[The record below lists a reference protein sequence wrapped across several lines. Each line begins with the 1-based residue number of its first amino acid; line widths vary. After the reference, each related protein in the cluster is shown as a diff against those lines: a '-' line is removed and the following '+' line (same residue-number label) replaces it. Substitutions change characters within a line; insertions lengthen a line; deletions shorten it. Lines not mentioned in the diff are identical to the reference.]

1 MKDLRTYK
9 ENGYNFKYIVIIKD
23 ITGRLDFSVHYTKQ
37 QAEKYNEI
45 KLELKGEVM
54 TFSQAAKKY
63 PDDFKY

>member
-9 ENGYNFKYIVIIKD
+9 ENGYNYKYIVIIKD
-23 ITGRLDFSVHYTKQ
+23 ITGRLDSSVHYTKQ
-37 QAEKYNEI
+37 QAEKYNEM